1 MYYERDMTQAQIAA
15 ALDVSRV
22 KVYRLLKEARETGVA
37 RIHIDFPLKRAD
49 ELESRLMADFGL
61 RAAYVLQTGAGDAA
75 LVMRQVA
82 LLAARC
88 LEEALHDGATLA
100 ICFGRTTYEV
110 IAALRRDF
118 QADVTVT
125 QATGSLPQA
134 LKEYDSS
141 ALTRQLA
148 QKLGGRARYL
158 SAPLF
163 ADTAEAASLIREQS
177 VVAQTLS
184 LARRADIALV
194 GIGDLDPATSVF
206 ARAGLAEAGQLRAYR
221 ERGAAGDMAWQIFD
235 EGGRLFDCELNG
247 RIIGVSLDELRAL
260 PMTIAVAAGAN
271 KARAIRGALAGGMVD
286 VLCVDE
292 VTARAICRV

>member
-22 KVYRLLKEARETGVA
+22 KVYRLLREARETGVA
-37 RIHIDFPLKRAD
+37 RIHIDFPLKRAG
-49 ELESRLMADFGL
+49 ELEARLMADFGL
-61 RAAYVLQTGAGDAA
+61 RAAYALQTGAGDAA
-75 LVMRQVA
+75 LVLRQVA

-88 LEEALHDGATLA
+88 LEERLHDGATLA
-100 ICFGRTTYEV
+100 ICFGRTTHEV
-110 IAALRRDF
+110 ISALRRDF
-118 QADVTVT
+118 QADVTVA

-184 LARRADIALV
+184 LARLADIALV

-206 ARAGLAEAGQLRAYR
+206 ARAGVAEAGQLRAYR
-221 ERGAAGDMAWQIFD
+221 ERGAAGDMAWQVFD
-235 EGGRLFDCELNG
+235 DEGRLFDCELNG
-247 RIIGVSLDELRAL
+247 RIIGVRLDELRAT
-260 PMTIAVAAGAN
+260 PMTIAVAAGVN

-286 VLCVDE
+286 ALVTDE
-292 VTARAICRV
+292 ITARAIT